1 MLYKIILFF
10 FELVKKILLN
20 KYSTPQAQSR
30 LPISLR
36 CKGRYSLEFVWLGW
50 KVGVDGKIREE
61 IKNECVWLG
70 EERGLGG
77 ENGGPTKIQSSLNG
91 EREREREREWWN
103 YQSTD
108 NPPTQLCNVDFLLLL
123 FCFFFFL
130 VFCHFN
136 FHVWLKYY

>member
-91 EREREREREWWN
+91 ERERERELDEITNLLTILPHN
-103 YQSTD
+103 YVTLISF
-108 NPPTQLCNVDFLLLL
+108 FL
-123 FCFFFFL
+123 FFVSFFFGFL
-130 VFCHFN
+130 SF
-136 FHVWLKYY
+136 

>member
-91 EREREREREWWN
+91 EREREREIDEITNLLTILPHN
-103 YQSTD
+103 YVTLIS
-108 NPPTQLCNVDFLLLL
+108 
-123 FCFFFFL
+123 FFFFFVSFFFGFL
-130 VFCHFN
+130 SF
-136 FHVWLKYY
+136 